1 MPMSASGNR
10 PSAYAAN
17 IRTLGLFKLRNAGT
31 ASSTGMR
38 RPQGMPFAAQQ
49 AIRYSTEYS

>member
-49 AIRYSTEYS
+49 AIRYSTENS